1 MESTRYPALRYSLAL
16 VGSYGATYSRSLR
29 SCDPCFA
36 RHFMELLSSNP
47 LGLQPLPLYFPCG
60 KHMGRKCNPLRVL
73 LLRHKN
79 IRIYSLQVVYFS
91 SSARRDRGGVAL
103 RRRGSC
109 TQSHYVSLCLK
120 NTFSQINPSVCNHTP
135 HIFLCARVW

>member
-1 MESTRYPALRYSLAL
+1 MVT
-16 VGSYGATYSRSLR
+16 
-29 SCDPCFA
+29 
-36 RHFMELLSSNP
+36 SSNP

-60 KHMGRKCNPLRVL
+60 KHMGRKCYPLRVL

-79 IRIYSLQVVYFS
+79 TRTYSLQVVYFS

-120 NTFSQINPSVCNHTP
+120 NTFSQINLSVCNHTP
-135 HIFLCARVW
+135 HIFLCAPRVIMLLFVNRCLQNRGVTRLLLLNGLNYKHIDRQ